1 MAIGIVS
8 VASLLPM
15 GGLQAQK
22 ANVEER
28 KSELVL
34 NAVRDFHIRGMANP
48 QTWIRPQPSG
58 ASYLPLKFNRNSTKT
73 CSTCPPW
80 RSIRLWSGPPAQIP
94 APSPGFR

>member
-34 NAVRDFHIRGMANP
+34 NAARDFHIRGMANP
-48 QTWIRPQPSG
+48 QTWIKPATNGTNFVP
-58 ASYLPLKFNRNSTKT
+58 YLPLQFNSNSISDAQYVT
-73 CSTCPPW
+73 SRGD
-80 RSIRLWSGPPAQIP
+80 RSR
-94 APSPGFR
+94 